1 MALGI
6 TSETTS
12 GITLRM
18 SQVIPMSS
26 LSSSGCSHNP
36 HFVPIVP
43 GQLQTVGM
51 TSDHPH
57 CPQVISIFFS
67 VIPRPLG
74 MASDHPC
81 VRLCQVVPII
91 QIFPHFPRS
100 SADSEDDLR
109 SSPLSPGHFYVVPV
123 IPKGLKCIGYLFI
136 LQNLF
141 THRLPLLKTCPNLL
155 SSEKIPINS

>member
-18 SQVIPMSS
+18 SQVIAMSS
-26 LSSSGCSHNP
+26 LSSSGCPHNP

-57 CPQVISIFFS
+57 CLQVISIFFLS
-67 VIPRPLG
+67 SPDPWEWPQIIPVLG
-74 MASDHPC
+74 C
-81 VRLCQVVPII
+81 VRLSPSSKF
-91 QIFPHFPRS
+91 FPHCPRS
-100 SADSEDDLR
+100 SADSGDDLR

-123 IPKGLKCIGYLFI
+123 IPKGLKFIGYLFI

-141 THRLPLLKTCPNLL
+141 THRLPLLKTCQNLL
-155 SSEKIPINS
+155 SPEKIPINS